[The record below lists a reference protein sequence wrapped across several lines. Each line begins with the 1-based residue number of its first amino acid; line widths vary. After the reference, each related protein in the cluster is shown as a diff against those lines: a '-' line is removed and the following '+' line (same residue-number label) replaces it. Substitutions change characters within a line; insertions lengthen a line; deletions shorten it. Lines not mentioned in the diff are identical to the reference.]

1 MIIQENY
8 LINEEKQRILT
19 IRKYFLGSPLEPQ
32 SEVFKCETMKKIQA
46 LNLAKRH

>member
-19 IRKYFLGSPLEPQ
+19 SRKYFLGCPVEPQ
-32 SEVFKCETMKKIQA
+32 SEVFKCESMKYIHA
-46 LNLAKRH
+46 FNLAKRH